1 MTSVVKAI
9 LLFTLAQLF
18 AWFQLNSQY
27 IWEWWRGKAF
37 ISALI
42 WGIPCSMFFYYAWTT
57 AADAAG
63 SVWSA
68 RFIGSSV
75 GIVIFPVLTY
85 ALLGESMFTAK
96 TMICVLLSFVI
107 VGVQLFWR

>member
-1 MTSVVKAI
+1 MAVLKAVS
-9 LLFTLAQLF
+9 LFALAQLF

-27 IWEWWRGKAF
+27 MWEWWRDKAF

-75 GIVIFPVLTY
+75 GIVIFPILTY
-85 ALLGESMFTAK
+85 VFLGETMFTAK
-96 TMICVLLSFVI
+96 TMVCFTLALLVVI
-107 VGVQLFWR
+107 IQIFF

>member
-1 MTSVVKAI
+1 MTAVLKAVA
-9 LLFTLAQLF
+9 LFTMAQLF

-37 ISALI
+37 ISALV
-42 WGIPCSMFFYYAWTT
+42 WGIPCCMMFYYAWTT

-75 GIVIFPVLTY
+75 GIVIFPILTY
-85 ALLGESMFTAK
+85 VLLGESMFTTK
-96 TMICVLLSFVI
+96 TMICFTLALTVVLIQIF
-107 VGVQLFWR
+107 F

>member
-1 MTSVVKAI
+1 MAVLKAVS
-9 LLFTLAQLF
+9 LFALAQLF

-27 IWEWWRGKAF
+27 MWEWWRGKAF
-37 ISALI
+37 ISALV

-75 GIVIFPVLTY
+75 GIVIFPILTY
-85 ALLGESMFTAK
+85 VFLGETMFTAK
-96 TMICVLLSFVI
+96 TMVCFTLALLVVI
-107 VGVQLFWR
+107 IQIFF

>member
-1 MTSVVKAI
+1 MSAVLKAI
-9 LLFTLAQLF
+9 ILFTLAQLF

-37 ISALI
+37 ISALT
-42 WGIPCSMFFYYAWTT
+42 WGIPCSMCFYYAWTT
-57 AADAAG
+57 AADAMQ

-75 GIVIFPVLTY
+75 GIVIFPILTY
-85 ALLGESMFTAK
+85 ALLGESMFTTK
-96 TMICVLLSFVI
+96 TMICFGLALLVVI
-107 VGVQLFWR
+107 IQIFF

>member
-1 MTSVVKAI
+1 MTAVAKAI
-9 LLFTLAQLF
+9 ILFTLAQLF

-37 ISALI
+37 ISALT

-57 AADAAG
+57 AADSMQ
-63 SVWSA
+63 SVWAA

-75 GIVIFPVLTY
+75 GIVIFPILTY
-85 ALLGESMFTAK
+85 VLLGESMFTTK
-96 TMICVLLSFVI
+96 TMICFGLALLVVI
-107 VGVQLFWR
+107 IQIFF